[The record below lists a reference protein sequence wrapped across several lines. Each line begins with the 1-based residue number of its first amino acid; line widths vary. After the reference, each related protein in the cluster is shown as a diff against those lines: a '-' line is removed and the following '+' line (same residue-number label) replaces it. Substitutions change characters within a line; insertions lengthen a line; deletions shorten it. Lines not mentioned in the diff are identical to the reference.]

1 MAVIDIS
8 PLPVGLQLRVRRT
21 ALQLKQAE
29 LGALVGVPIE
39 RVCEAEKESRYRSP
53 AALVEMQRR
62 IDEALRRVEAERHG
76 RWLSEHNPRVP
87 GEADA
92 A

>member
-21 ALQLKQAE
+21 ALQLNQAA

-53 AALVEMQRR
+53 AALVEMQGR
-62 IDEALRRVEAERHG
+62 IDDALRRVEAERYG
-76 RWLSEHNPRVP
+76 RWLSEQDTHVP
-87 GEADA
+87 VEAGA

>member
-1 MAVIDIS
+1 MATVDIS
-8 PLPVGLQLRVRRT
+8 FLSVGQQLRVRRT

-29 LGALVGVPIE
+29 LGALVGMPIE

-53 AALVEMQRR
+53 AALVEMQTR
-62 IDEALRRVEAERHG
+62 IDQTLRRVEAERYG
-76 RWLSEHNPRVP
+76 RWLSAQDNRVP
-87 GEADA
+87 AEAGA